1 MQLSDSELKSIQN
14 YFIGKPV
21 KKAFLFGSYVRG
33 NADAISDVDI
43 LVELDYTS
51 PIGLYFVQMKF
62 DLEDSLNKS
71 VDLVSTD
78 GLSEFVAPFIHKE
91 KQLIY
96 ERC

>member
-1 MQLSDSELKSIQN
+1 MQLPDSDIKTIQK

-33 NADAISDVDI
+33 SAELQSDVDI
-43 LVELDYTS
+43 LVELDYTI

-96 ERC
+96 ERR